1 MKKIFLTALLL
12 YGGHAAAQIQTDTVT
27 VYYRVEKSKI
37 DTTFLGNGATINN
50 FLDRLRTVTADKRNQ
65 NFNFHINS
73 YASLEGPLALNEH
86 LYEART
92 NEFLKY
98 IREHGI
104 QLPGDVNVLQDN
116 CYNWEELKRR
126 VEQSDIPYKDEVL
139 NVIRNTPEWSYGK
152 NGQRREYRKQKL
164 MALRGGVPFRYM
176 KRHFFP
182 EMRYSAFRLNYLFV
196 EPTAFQPLPP
206 KVEDDTVLAIKWDL
220 PHLECLQ
227 MPATRK
233 PFYMALKTNMLLD
246 VLAIPNIGIEFYLG
260 NNWSLSGN
268 AMYGWWKSDKR
279 HRYWRLYGGEVA
291 VRKWFGSK
299 AMEKPLTGHHLGLYG
314 QLFTYDFEWGG
325 KGYIGGKPGGTLW
338 ESPNYAFGVEYGYAL
353 PIARRLNIDFVLG
366 VGYWGGKYHTY
377 NPRDGHYVWQSTRQR
392 HWFGPTK
399 AEISLVWLL
408 GRGNTNKKGGK

>member
-116 CYNWEELKRR
+116 CYNWEELERR

-139 NVIRNTPEWSYGK
+139 NVIRNTPE
-152 NGQRREYRKQKL
+152 
-164 MALRGGVPFRYM
+164 
-176 KRHFFP
+176 
-182 EMRYSAFRLNYLFV
+182 
-196 EPTAFQPLPP
+196 
-206 KVEDDTVLAIKWDL
+206 
-220 PHLECLQ
+220 
-227 MPATRK
+227 
-233 PFYMALKTNMLLD
+233 
-246 VLAIPNIGIEFYLG
+246 
-260 NNWSLSGN
+260 
-268 AMYGWWKSDKR
+268 
-279 HRYWRLYGGEVA
+279 
-291 VRKWFGSK
+291 
-299 AMEKPLTGHHLGLYG
+299 
-314 QLFTYDFEWGG
+314 
-325 KGYIGGKPGGTLW
+325 
-338 ESPNYAFGVEYGYAL
+338 
-353 PIARRLNIDFVLG
+353 
-366 VGYWGGKYHTY
+366 
-377 NPRDGHYVWQSTRQR
+377 
-392 HWFGPTK
+392 
-399 AEISLVWLL
+399 
-408 GRGNTNKKGGK
+408 